1 MSIFIDKN
9 IGRNNKEI
17 FTCSYFSMHILALI
31 AKRSTN
37 IILGG
42 RQIKATG
49 FHGARTWS
57 ELMPI
62 LTDSTHSAS
71 ASYANFLI
79 T

>member
-1 MSIFIDKN
+1 
-9 IGRNNKEI
+9 
-17 FTCSYFSMHILALI
+17 MHILALI

-42 RQIKATG
+42 RQIKATD